1 MTKEELEEVMKAVDA
16 NRPHITQTMNFNA
29 PIGQQISHVDK
40 MEAHFDKDMG
50 MQITNAGEVDNGMKS
65 EGDEDPV
72 ITRLTPIF
80 YNDKAEVR
88 KFLSRI
94 KGVKPTEITATVTR
108 LVREKKVSALS
119 CKGDMW
125 KIMYDAGL
133 YQNEKNTW
141 NRQVII

>member
-72 ITRLTPIF
+72 ITRLMPIF
-80 YNDKAEVR
+80 YNDKEEVG

-108 LVREKKVSALS
+108 LVREGKVSALS

-141 NRQVII
+141 NKQVII